1 MLNFLNPIEEHY
13 VLRNNDGTLEI
24 TKQIELY
31 CGTVHA
37 KSLKQVFEI
46 YFTYLNI
53 DSMDIER
60 SATIHAWAEKL
71 GLASSDELR
80 IKIEKLYN
88 NTLLNSPEKLI

>member
-1 MLNFLNPIEEHY
+1 MLNFLNPIDQHY

-46 YFTYLNI
+46 YFNYLNVDEMNI
-53 DSMDIER
+53 SR
-60 SATIHAWAEKL
+60 SATIDGWAEKL

-80 IKIEKLYN
+80 IQIEKLYN
-88 NTLLNSPEKLI
+88 DTLLNSPEKLI